1 MSRRG
6 WGCELARL
14 GCGPVRPGIVS
25 RRKLDSLPFR
35 LFHAVW
41 VEISGRH
48 HWESLPFRL
57 FSTVWVEISGR
68 PLLDSLPFRPI
79 FVIWVE
85 ISNKQAWDSLPFS
98 ADFPDLGRDFQ
109 PAALGFSTLFGC
121 FPLFG

>member
-6 WGCELARL
+6 RGCELARL
-14 GCGPVRPGIVS
+14 GCEPVRPGIVS

-35 LFHAVW
+35 LFRAVW

-57 FSTVWVEISGR
+57 FPVIWVEISGR
-68 PLLDSLPFRPI
+68 HR
-79 FVIWVE
+79 WE
-85 ISNKQAWDSLPFS
+85 SLPFS
-98 ADFPDLGRDFQ
+98 ADYRLLGRDLH